1 MMRTQTEF
9 ILRKRRT
16 EIFLQPSSNDKKT
29 YMKTD
34 TFEGF

>member
-16 EIFLQPSSNDKKT
+16 EIFLQPNSNDKKT
-29 YMKTD
+29 YVKTD
-34 TFEGF
+34 TRLLI